1 MFPIYSFLSPASPF
15 PTRWL
20 PRVGSPLFLRYYEA
34 AKTSGCSFPRS
45 SFPSNDGYLLD
56 SCFLSL
62 ASGPW
67 SCSRYAW
74 ALVYRS
80 RHLAPVLSQKEEA
93 VGSLKFP
100 GNPLVLLPCSQTP
113 VGSPR
118 QALLR
123 RFDSAL
129 AFRTTKAPTSIII
142 SIREPNSC
150 GSHGAISRPKL
161 VGATPP
167 SILATAAVVAVQ
179 SVLIA
184 GSIIQRARRKRA
196 EERFRVVVEAAP
208 NAMLVA
214 NAEGKINLANAQV
227 EAVFGYARQELVG
240 HSVEML
246 IPEDF
251 VLKHPAIAT
260 VTLPISRRGRWG
272 LGGNST
278 DGAKTAVRF
287 RSKSVSPHPHFGGV
301 VCVGL
306 DY

>member
-1 MFPIYSFLSPASPF
+1 VFPIYSFLSPASPF

-56 SCFLSL
+56 SCFPSL

-129 AFRTTKAPTSIII
+129 AFRTTKAPTSIIL
-142 SIREPNSC
+142 SRLNHTALAPAPYASC
-150 GSHGAISRPKL
+150 RHRCRL
-161 VGATPP
+161 
-167 SILATAAVVAVQ
+167 
-179 SVLIA
+179 
-184 GSIIQRARRKRA
+184 R
-196 EERFRVVVEAAP
+196 
-208 NAMLVA
+208 N
-214 NAEGKINLANAQV
+214 
-227 EAVFGYARQELVG
+227 
-240 HSVEML
+240 
-246 IPEDF
+246 
-251 VLKHPAIAT
+251 
-260 VTLPISRRGRWG
+260 
-272 LGGNST
+272 
-278 DGAKTAVRF
+278 VRF
-287 RSKSVSPHPHFGGV
+287 RLVASL
-301 VCVGL
+301 CRVGFFSH
-306 DY
+306 